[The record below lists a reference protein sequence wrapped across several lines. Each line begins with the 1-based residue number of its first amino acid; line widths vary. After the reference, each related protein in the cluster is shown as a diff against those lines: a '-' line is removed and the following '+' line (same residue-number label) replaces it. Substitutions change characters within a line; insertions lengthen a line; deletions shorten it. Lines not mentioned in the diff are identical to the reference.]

1 MPLRYFRSS
10 FLQNHMADFVH
21 LHNHSHF
28 SLLDAAATPESLIL
42 AAKADGQ
49 TALALTDHGV
59 MFGCFE
65 FYKKAKKHD
74 VKPIVGCEVYVAVNS
89 RFDRDRVADM
99 SGKKRNYYHL
109 VLLTKNETGYRNLL
123 KLTSIAHTEGFYY
136 KPRID
141 FDLLR
146 EHHEG
151 LIATSACL
159 AGPINAPMLAGDSE
173 TAYANARLLKDI
185 FGDDFYIELQDHGL
199 PQDKHV
205 LEFAPKLAKELGIK
219 LVVTNDVHYVDPAH
233 AVPHNVLL
241 SINKDTSAS
250 RNESFD
256 VTKDLR
262 YGTERY
268 YLASQAEMKRLFKEF
283 PEGIESTLEIA
294 DKVNLKIPT
303 ELQLPQ
309 FPIPPE
315 SGCETL
321 DDYLEQLTM
330 RGLEDRY
337 PILTSEI
344 LDRAAFELKVI
355 RTMGYAGYFLIVQDF
370 IQAARNRGIRVGPGR
385 GSAAGSLVAFAVGIT
400 NIDPL
405 KYDLLFERFLNP
417 DRVSMPDI
425 DVDFSDD
432 KREEVISYVR
442 DKYGAEA
449 VAQIITFGTLSSRA
463 VLKDVGRVL
472 GVELSVINSITDKIP
487 VVQGK
492 VHKLKDALELPELRH
507 LKDST
512 DPKLRKLI
520 EYSLVLEGFNRNSS
534 LHAAGVVIAPGP
546 ISNFVPLYKT
556 PQTDVA
562 TQYNMKDL
570 EEAGLL
576 KMDFLGL
583 RTLSIIDNTLEQIRR
598 NHNVVIDIDAV
609 PLTDT
614 KVYEMLGKGQTLA
627 VFQFESEPMQN
638 AMRQLKPSNLEDLIA
653 MNALYRPGPMD
664 NIPDFIARKQGR
676 KPIDYM
682 HPAMQPILERTYGII
697 VYQEQVM
704 QLVQALAGFT
714 LAQSDLM
721 RRAMGKK
728 DLALMAEQE
737 ALFVDGALATQN
749 MPKEL
754 AKEIFSL
761 IRKFAQYG
769 FNKSHSAAYAYVAY
783 QTAWLKAH
791 YPAEFLAANMTAEL
805 NDQAKI
811 VALSEEAGRFGIK
824 VVPPDI
830 NKSMAT
836 FQAREGVIYF
846 GMAGI
851 RNVGVGVVESI
862 ITTRSTNPIQSV
874 YDLTSRV
881 DPRQINRRVLEALI
895 CAGAFDSLKK
905 GHRAQLFEAIETALE
920 FGKSVQTDSLTSQ
933 DSLFADTATLKPTEP
948 GLPQIPEWPERDRLK
963 REKEFL
969 NFYISGHPLREHAVA
984 VRSLSNLNLQRPDPS
999 QNGNPAR
1006 ICGLVGDMRT
1016 KLDKRERTFCVF
1028 KLEQFVGSC
1037 EVVLW
1042 ADAYAGLTEVV
1053 KPGAVVTVT
1062 GKAEINGDV
1071 VKLIGEEVVLID
1083 NAVRKFVSGY
1093 AVRLTPDVDE
1103 SDLHRLR
1110 SHCSSADA
1118 HQSLTF
1124 IVQRPSGTSV
1134 TYASSV
1140 RIMVTPETTEF
1151 LQTTFGEQNVRYAT

>member
-1 MPLRYFRSS
+1 
-10 FLQNHMADFVH
+10 MADFVH

-28 SLLDAAATPESLIL
+28 SLLDAAATPKSLIL

-65 FYKKAKKHD
+65 FYKKAKEQG
-74 VKPIVGCEVYVAVNS
+74 VKPIIGCEVYVAVNS
-89 RFDRDRVADM
+89 RFDRDRVTDP

-146 EHHEG
+146 QYHEG

-159 AGPINAPMLAGDSE
+159 AGPINAPMLAGDIE

-185 FGDDFYIELQDHGL
+185 FADDFYIELQDHGL

-205 LEFAPKLAKELGIK
+205 LEFAPKLARELGIK
-219 LVVTNDVHYVDPAH
+219 LVVTNDVHYVDPNH

-241 SINKDTSAS
+241 SINKDTSSA

-256 VTKDLR
+256 VTRDLR
-262 YGTERY
+262 YGTQRY
-268 YLASQAEMKRLFKEF
+268 YLATQAEMKQLFKDY
-283 PEGIESTLEIA
+283 PEGIENTLEIA
-294 DKVNLKIPT
+294 EKIDLTIPT

-321 DDYLEQLTM
+321 DDYLEQLTR

-337 PILTSEI
+337 PVLTSEI
-344 LDRAAFELKVI
+344 LDRAAFELNVI

-370 IQAARNRGIRVGPGR
+370 ISAARQRGIRVGPGR
-385 GSAAGSLVAFAVGIT
+385 GSAAGSLVAYAIGIT

-432 KREEVISYVR
+432 KREEVINYVR
-442 DKYGAEA
+442 EKYGSDA

-472 GVELSVINSITDKIP
+472 GIELSVINAITDKIP

-492 VHKLKDALELPELRH
+492 VHKLKDALELPELRY
-507 LKDST
+507 LKDTT
-512 DPKLRKLI
+512 DPKLRQLI

-546 ISNFVPLYKT
+546 ISDFVPVYKT

-583 RTLSIIDNTLEQIRR
+583 RTLSIIDNTLEQIKR
-598 NHNVVIDIDAV
+598 NHGVDIDIDAV
-609 PLTDT
+609 PLDDAAT
-614 KVYEMLGKGQTLA
+614 YEMIGKGHTLA

-638 AMRQLKPSNLEDLIA
+638 ALRQLKPTTIEDLIA
-653 MNALYRPGPMD
+653 MNALYRPGPMS
-664 NIPDFIARKQGR
+664 NIPEFIARKQGA
-676 KPIDYM
+676 KPIEYL

-704 QLVQALAGFT
+704 QLVQALAGFS
-714 LAQSDLM
+714 LAQSDIM

-728 DLALMAEQE
+728 DPALMAKQE

-749 MPKEL
+749 IPKEL
-754 AKEIFSL
+754 AKEIFAL
-761 IRKFAQYG
+761 IEKFAQYG
-769 FNKSHSAAYAYVAY
+769 FNKSHAAAYAYVAY

-811 VALSEEAGRFGIK
+811 VALSEEASKFGVK

-836 FQAREGVIYF
+836 FEARDGVIYF

-862 ITTRSTNPIQSV
+862 ISARSSQPISSM

-881 DPRQINRRVLEALI
+881 DPRQINRRVLEALV
-895 CAGAFDSLKK
+895 CAGAFDSLNK

-920 FGKSVQTDSLTSQ
+920 FGKSVQADALSSQ
-933 DSLFADTATLKPTEP
+933 NSLFGETSTMKPTEP
-948 GLPQIPEWPERDRLK
+948 GLPNVPEWPEQDRLK

-969 NFYISGHPLREHAVA
+969 NFYISGHPLRQHAIA
-984 VRSLSNLNLQRPDPS
+984 VRSLSSLNLQAPDTS
-999 QNGNPAR
+999 QHGTTVR
-1006 ICGLVGDMRT
+1006 LCGMVGEMRT
-1016 KLDKRERTFCVF
+1016 RLDKRERTFCVF
-1028 KLEQFVGSC
+1028 RLEQFSGAC

-1042 ADAYAGLTEVV
+1042 ADVFAGLNEIV
-1053 KPGAVVTVT
+1053 KPGAVVLVT
-1062 GKAEINGDV
+1062 GKAEVSGDV
-1071 VKLIGEEVVLID
+1071 VKVVGEEVVHIEQGI
-1083 NAVRKFVSGY
+1083 RKYVSGY
-1093 AVRLTPDVDE
+1093 VVRLNAETEERHLRD
-1103 SDLHRLR
+1103 LR
-1110 SHCSSADA
+1110 SRCAVTDA
-1118 HQSLTF
+1118 NNSLSF
-1124 IVQRPSGTSV
+1124 VVQRPSGTVV
-1134 TYASSV
+1134 TYASSL
-1140 RIMVTPETTEF
+1140 RIAVNAETTTF
-1151 LQTTFGEQNVRYAT
+1151 LQTSFGEHNVRYAT